1 MFKRLFAYIF
11 LFFIAA
17 ALVQCAKRGRPTGGP
32 KDVDPPV
39 LLKAEPE
46 NMTTGFKATKIR
58 LYFDELVK
66 LEDVQEQLIV
76 SPPLKYTPIIT
87 PQGGANKFV
96 EITIKDTLQE
106 NTTYTMNFGQSIV
119 DNNEGNPNSFLT
131 YVFSTGSYIDSL
143 EIKGA
148 IKDAFNRKADD
159 FVSVMLYEIDT
170 AYTDSTIYHK
180 PPNYI
185 TNTLDSAVIFT
196 LRNLKAGKYALF
208 ALKDENKNYM
218 FDQNLD
224 KIGFLTD
231 TLSIPTDSTYLLTL
245 FKETPDYK
253 LSVPSLAASNKI
265 IFGYYGNGEDID
277 ISLLSEIPDT
287 VKTAILKERDKDT
300 LNYWFTP
307 FEMDSLIFTIKNET
321 LKNIDTF
328 TVKKRKVEFD
338 SMKIQASQSGTLDF
352 INPMYIETNTP
363 LVALD
368 TSKIGFI
375 NKDSLNVVFTAT
387 LDSTENKV
395 DFDFKKEAEENYV
408 LQLFPGAIT
417 DFFGTQNDTLNIR
430 LSTKSYADFGNLSMT
445 IVAQPEDYPMVVQLT
460 TEKGDVK
467 RELYA
472 EEPKVFEFNHLE
484 PSKYL
489 VRVIFDT
496 NGNQKWDT
504 GNYLKN
510 IQPEKV
516 SYYPDVIEVR
526 ANWELEQTFTIS
538 K

>member
-143 EIKGA
+143 ELKGA

-287 VKTAILKERDKDT
+287 VKTTILKERDKDT

>member
-143 EIKGA
+143 ELKGA

-287 VKTAILKERDKDT
+287 VKTTILKERDKDT

-328 TVKKRKVEFD
+328 TIKKRKVEFD